1 MKVVTAI
8 DSFKGSMTS
17 MEAGFA
23 AAEGIHRVDADAE
36 LQVRPLADGGEG
48 TVEALVAGMNG
59 KTEHVKVTGPLG
71 EPVICEYGIIES
83 TKTAVIE
90 MAGAAGITQVPDE
103 KRNPLYTTTYGVGEV
118 IKDAIEK
125 GCRRFIVGIGGSATN
140 DGGVGM
146 LQALGYAFLDKDGK
160 QVLPGARGLKD
171 ITEITAA
178 YVIPELAECKFRV
191 ACDVTNPLCGELGCS
206 AIYGPQ
212 KGATPEMIQDM
223 DQWLG
228 AYAELAKERFPKADP
243 KYPGTGAAGGM
254 GFAFLTFTDAVLES
268 GINIV
273 LDETKLEDYIK
284 DADLVITG
292 EGRMDGQTAMGKAPV
307 GVAKLA
313 KNDFKTRYAGSYL
326 GIVWA
331 FIQPVIT
338 ILVYWF
344 VFSVGFRSGTGDLG
358 VPFVLYLVAGIV
370 PWFFFQDALM
380 GGTNSLLEYNYLV
393 KKVVF
398 NISVLPVVKIISAM
412 FVHAFFVLFTIIL
425 YAAYGKFPD
434 FYYLQ
439 IIYYSVCVFIL
450 VLGLSYATSAIVIFF
465 RDLTQ
470 IINIVLQV
478 GVWLTP
484 IMWIV
489 EASPLMGHPVIMKIL
504 KLNPMYYIVSGYRDT
519 FLMKTWFWEH
529 AGWTVYFWIFT
540 ILCFLFGSWVFKRL
554 RIHFADVL

>member
-1 MKVVTAI
+1 MDIYK
-8 DSFKGSMTS
+8 
-17 MEAGFA
+17 
-23 AAEGIHRVDADAE
+23 
-36 LQVRPLADGGEG
+36 
-48 TVEALVAGMNG
+48 N
-59 KTEHVKVTGPLG
+59 
-71 EPVICEYGIIES
+71 
-83 TKTAVIE
+83 
-90 MAGAAGITQVPDE
+90 
-103 KRNPLYTTTYGVGEV
+103 
-118 IKDAIEK
+118 
-125 GCRRFIVGIGGSATN
+125 RR
-140 DGGVGM
+140 
-146 LQALGYAFLDKDGK
+146 L
-160 QVLPGARGLKD
+160 
-171 ITEITAA
+171 
-178 YVIPELAECKFRV
+178 
-191 ACDVTNPLCGELGCS
+191 
-206 AIYGPQ
+206 
-212 KGATPEMIQDM
+212 
-223 DQWLG
+223 
-228 AYAELAKERFPKADP
+228 
-243 KYPGTGAAGGM
+243 
-254 GFAFLTFTDAVLES
+254 
-268 GINIV
+268 
-273 LDETKLEDYIK
+273 
-284 DADLVITG
+284 
-292 EGRMDGQTAMGKAPV
+292 
-307 GVAKLA
+307 VAKLA

-370 PWFFFQDALM
+370 PWFFFQDALI

-434 FYYLQ
+434 LYYLQ

-504 KLNPMYYIVSGYRDT
+504 KLNPMYYIVSGYRNALID
-519 FLMKTWFWEH
+519 KQWFWEH
-529 AGWTVYFWIFT
+529 PGMTLYFWALT
-540 ILCFLFGSWVFKRL
+540 VILFVFGTRLFQKLKV
-554 RIHFADVL
+554 HFADVL